1 MANQTTPFL
10 GLEYITLNNRS
21 WLETYQR
28 NLVRLDKLGK
38 MLRTQLAAGKSSAI
52 RTELAN
58 GSVVDAITI
67 IPDPVEPRLTVYLG
81 RQGKGD
87 KIVIES
93 STLFSVVN
101 LSNQNALAPE
111 KICSIGASWYD
122 EDGIAGDAVQDVS
135 VVIGTRNNLRTT
147 ITFPPASPNLVTR
160 PNNYVGSTLQLETDP
175 GGDGTG
181 TPHLKFVCETTTGT
195 KTYIVPAYTL

>member
-1 MANQTTPFL
+1 MATKTPFL
-10 GLEYITLNNRS
+10 GLEYIPLNSRD
-21 WLETYQR
+21 WLDTYQR

-52 RTELAN
+52 RAELAN

-67 IPDPVEPRLTVYLG
+67 VPDPVEPRLTVYLG

-87 KIVIES
+87 RIVIES
-93 STLFSVVN
+93 STLFSSVN

-111 KICSIGASWYD
+111 KICSVGATWYD
-122 EDGIAGDAVQDVS
+122 EDGVAGDAVQDVS
-135 VVIGTRNNLRTT
+135 VLFDTRNNLRTKVV
-147 ITFPPASPNLVTR
+147 FPPASATLVTR

-181 TPHLKFVCETTTGT
+181 TPHLKFIVETTTGT
-195 KTYIVPAYTL
+195 RTYIVPAYTL

>member
-1 MANQTTPFL
+1 MTPPTPYL
-10 GLEYITLNNRS
+10 GLEYTPLNNRS
-21 WLETYQR
+21 WLETHQR
-28 NLVRLDKLGK
+28 NLVRIDKLGK

-58 GSVVDAITI
+58 GSVVDAILI
-67 IPDPVEPRLTVYLG
+67 VPDPVEPRLTVYLG

-93 STLFSVVN
+93 STLFASVN

-111 KICSIGASWYD
+111 KICSLGAKWSD
-122 EDGIAGDAVQDVS
+122 EDGIFGDAVQDVT
-135 VVIGTRNNLRTT
+135 ILLDTRNNLRTT
-147 ITFPPASPNLVTR
+147 MVMPPASPTLVTR
-160 PNNYVGSTLQLETDP
+160 PNKYVGSALQIETDP

-195 KTYIVPAYTL
+195 LTYVVPAYTL

>member
-1 MANQTTPFL
+1 MTQTTPYL
-10 GLEYITLNNRS
+10 GLEYIPLNNRS

-67 IPDPVEPRLTVYLG
+67 VPDPVEPRVTVYLG

-93 STLFSVVN
+93 STLFSSVN

-111 KICSIGASWYD
+111 KICSVGATWYD
-122 EDGIAGDAVQDVS
+122 EDGIAGDAVQDL
-135 VVIGTRNNLRTT
+135 TLLFDPRNNLRTR
-147 ITFPPASPNLVTR
+147 IVLPPASPNLVTR
-160 PNNYVGSTLQLETDP
+160 PNAYVGSTLQLETDP
-175 GGDGTG
+175 GGNGTG
-181 TPHLKFVCETTTGT
+181 TPHLKFICETTTGT
-195 KTYIVPAYTL
+195 QTFIVPAYTL